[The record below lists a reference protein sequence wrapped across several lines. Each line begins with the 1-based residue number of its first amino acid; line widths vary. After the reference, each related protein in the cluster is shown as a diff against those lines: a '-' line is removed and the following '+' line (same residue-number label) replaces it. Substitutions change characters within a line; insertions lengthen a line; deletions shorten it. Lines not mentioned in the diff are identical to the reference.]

1 MTLQCPAYN
10 LLVPVLD
17 AATLDILSH
26 SAEQSQRLGSR
37 LGELLRPGDLVCL
50 RGDLGTGK
58 TTLVQGIARGWGAIQ
73 PATSP
78 SFVLLNQYRD
88 PDGRVLFHADG
99 YRLEAGSFLGFD
111 VEELLQEGALVIEW
125 PERFGSLP
133 QERLWVELRWVE
145 DTRRGLRF
153 TPTGRRFEDLIS
165 KYRHLTYGG

>member
-1 MTLQCPAYN
+1 MTPQCPAYN

-99 YRLEAGSFLGFD
+99 YRLEVGSFLGFE

-165 KYRHLTYGG
+165 QYRHLTYGG